1 MRDIAQLTAR
11 TERSGADDEVNISSA
26 DLGMPSPARF
36 GRLTVVRRRI
46 GSALFSVRPVLYAG
60 LFVGV
65 VYAFGP
71 PEVRFDVER
80 WFVAAASTA
89 ANLIRPID
97 AAATS
102 LGWKHDTQQSAA
114 AERLATE
121 TSADRNL
128 SR

>member
-11 TERSGADDEVNISSA
+11 TERSGADDEVNILSA

-46 GSALFSVRPVLYAG
+46 GSALFSLRPVLYAG

-71 PEVRFDVER
+71 PEVRFDMER
-80 WFVAAASTA
+80 WFVAAA
-89 ANLIRPID
+89 ANLIRPVD
-97 AAATS
+97 AAAAS
-102 LGWKHDTQQSAA
+102 LGWKQDTQQSAA
-114 AERLATE
+114 AGRLATE

>member
-1 MRDIAQLTAR
+1 
-11 TERSGADDEVNISSA
+11 
-26 DLGMPSPARF
+26 MPSPARF
-36 GRLTVVRRRI
+36 GRLTVVRRRV
-46 GSALFSVRPVLYAG
+46 GAALFSLRPVLYAG

-71 PEVRFDVER
+71 PEVRFDMER
-80 WFVAAASTA
+80 WFVAAVSTA
-89 ANLIRPID
+89 ANLIRPVD

-102 LGWKHDTQQSAA
+102 LGRKQDTA

>member
-1 MRDIAQLTAR
+1 
-11 TERSGADDEVNISSA
+11 
-26 DLGMPSPARF
+26 
-36 GRLTVVRRRI
+36 
-46 GSALFSVRPVLYAG
+46 
-60 LFVGV
+60 

-80 WFVAAASTA
+80 WFIAAASTA
-89 ANLIRPID
+89 TNLLIYPID
-97 AAATS
+97 AAAAS
-102 LGWKHDTQQSAA
+102 LSWKQDTQQTAA